1 MEHDLTRRQLLAG
14 LAGGGAV
21 LGGGRAVDNVLL
33 GYDRITGTNLVRQ
46 DLDPLVSAELRPSGT
61 DVATVDGYR
70 IEHRDGRF
78 SLVGGNGRD
87 DDSGSDGGDGN
98 GGGGGSKEDEDE
110 GSDVLTTVSPADDP
124 ADAAAVDREYDL
136 EDGPL
141 EQLVVD
147 LGALESGD
155 VRFVYDSYP
164 AFFDFVRDHE
174 ASPYTVAA
182 LRGYR
187 TADPDRIEAFS
198 GADPAD
204 PEAVAEGLVDGF
216 REYSSYD
223 IPRYVAG
230 SVEDNVIFGAYD
242 LRQHFESGTDYEAI
256 VDGENTGL
264 FCFELTRRSV
274 DALQAVHPLEQTVP
288 VVGGYVRDTRH
299 KHVYTILASVVD
311 VDGETVIPVT
321 FLDYTHSTAYDDLRV
336 RWVMGE
342 GLDAYDRR
350 HRATSIDWYQ
360 FA

>member
-1 MEHDLTRRQLLAG
+1 MERDLTRRQLLAG

-33 GYDRITGTNLVRQ
+33 GYDRFTGTNLVRQ

-78 SLVGGNGRD
+78 SLVGGDGRD
-87 DDSGSDGGDGN
+87 DASDGDDSSGDGSD
-98 GGGGGSKEDEDE
+98 DEADE
-110 GSDVLTTVSPADDP
+110 GRGDDVLATVSSTDDP
-124 ADAAAVDREYDL
+124 TAAADVDREYDL

-141 EQLVVD
+141 EQLVAD
-147 LGALESGD
+147 IGALESGD

-164 AFFDFVRDHE
+164 AFFEFVREHE
-174 ASPYTVAA
+174 SRPYTVAA

-230 SVEDNVIFGAYD
+230 SVEDNVILGAYD
-242 LRQHFESGTDYEAI
+242 LRQHFESDTDYEAI
-256 VDGENTGL
+256 VAGENTGL
-264 FCFELTRRSV
+264 FCYELTRRSV

-288 VVGGYVRDTRH
+288 VVGGYVKDTRH
-299 KHVYTILASVVD
+299 KHVYTILTSVVD